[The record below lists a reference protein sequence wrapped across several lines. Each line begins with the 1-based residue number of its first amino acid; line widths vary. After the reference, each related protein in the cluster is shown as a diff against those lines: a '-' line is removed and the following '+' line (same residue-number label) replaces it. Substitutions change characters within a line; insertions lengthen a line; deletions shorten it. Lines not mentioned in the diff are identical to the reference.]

1 MRLQREHRSFLFRRL
16 HSITGMVPLG
26 VFLVCHLWTSAK
38 AMRGAE
44 IYEHAAT
51 GISSDRVVAVL
62 ELVGVAIPLAFHA
75 GYGVVLA
82 LRSRTNVGAY
92 PLGANWAHALQRVSG
107 LATLAFV
114 LWHVVQFPLQ
124 VALGRMKPE
133 DFFGALAELLSST
146 TTGGVPLAAAAY
158 LVGLAAVS
166 YHLSNGISGFCFT
179 FGFST
184 TLRARRLI
192 AAGAFVIGLAS
203 FVLGAETVVYFA
215 TGAPFL
221 VGANVV
227 HDGAL
232 AASDEASAISRRQVA
247 SWRP

>member
-1 MRLQREHRSFLFRRL
+1 
-16 HSITGMVPLG
+16 
-26 VFLVCHLWTSAK
+26 
-38 AMRGAE
+38 MRGAE
-44 IYEHAAT
+44 IYERAAT

-62 ELVGVAIPLAFHA
+62 ELVGIAIPLAFHA
-75 GYGVVLA
+75 GYGLVLA
-82 LRSRTNVGAY
+82 ARSRTNVGAY
-92 PLGANWAHALQRVSG
+92 PLGPNWAQALQRVSG

-133 DFFGALAELLSST
+133 DFFGALADLLSST
-146 TTGGVPLAAAAY
+146 TTGGIPLAAAAY
-158 LVGLAAVS
+158 LAGLAAVS
-166 YHLSNGISGFCFT
+166 YHLANGISGFCFT

-184 TLRARRLI
+184 TPRARRLI

-221 VGANVV
+221 VTAEGM
-227 HDGAL
+227 HDEAL
-232 AASDEASAISRRQVA
+232 AASDDASAMFRSRGAA
-247 SWRP
+247 SWAP

>member
-1 MRLQREHRSFLFRRL
+1 
-16 HSITGMVPLG
+16 
-26 VFLVCHLWTSAK
+26 
-38 AMRGAE
+38 MRGAE
-44 IYEHAAT
+44 TYEHAAA
-51 GISSDRVVAVL
+51 GFSSDRVVAVL
-62 ELVGVAIPLAFHA
+62 ELIGIAIPLAFHA

-82 LRSRTNVGAY
+82 VRSRTNVAAY
-92 PLGANWAHALQRVSG
+92 PLASNWAHALQRVSG
-107 LATLAFV
+107 LVTLAFV
-114 LWHVVQFPLQ
+114 LWHVVEFPLQ
-124 VALGRMKPE
+124 VALGRMKPQ
-133 DFFGALAELLSST
+133 DFFGALADLLSST
-146 TTGGVPLAAAAY
+146 IGGGVPLAAAAY

-166 YHLSNGISGFCFT
+166 YHLANGISGFCFT

-221 VGANVV
+221 VDANGA

-232 AASDEASAISRRQVA
+232 AASDDGSATSRRVAA
-247 SWRP
+247 SWAP